1 MTRLR
6 TRGFSASTP
15 TTLGESRER
24 SSSSISGYFQSN
36 LTWCSPPNN
45 LDLKA
50 TDVQVWLIDL
60 EVPNSVTSELETVL
74 SPDELTRAGKFK
86 FARHRRSYTVSH
98 GALRHIL
105 GSYQGVAPWRVKFT
119 SGSHGKPALVTIPGQ
134 NGLRF
139 NLSHSREKA
148 LVAVTRGREIGV
160 DIEYVWREFDWKKL
174 ADCFFASGEVVSLWE
189 LSPELRQRAFFTCWA
204 RKEAYA
210 KAIGDGLH
218 ISLKDFKVSLV
229 PGEPVKLLWHKSD
242 PREVSRWSLEEV
254 AVDSDYAAA
263 VAVEGHNWQL
273 KCWRWPAGTLS
284 WKPKCYQ
291 PQGNEQVINTMI
303 P

>member
-1 MTRLR
+1 MEDNPA
-6 TRGFSASTP
+6 F
-15 TTLGESRER
+15 
-24 SSSSISGYFQSN
+24 SSSSVSDCLQSN
-36 LTWCSPPNN
+36 LTWCSPPDN
-45 LDLKA
+45 LDLNA
-50 TDVQVWLIDL
+50 AEVHVWVVDL

-74 SPDELTRAGKFK
+74 SPDELSRAAKFK
-86 FARHRRSYTVSH
+86 FARDRRCYTVSH

-105 GSYQGVAPWRVKFT
+105 GSYQDVAASQVKFIN
-119 SGSHGKPALVTIPGQ
+119 GSHGKPALVTIPDQ

-148 LVAVTRGREIGV
+148 LVAVARGREIGV
-160 DIEYVWREFDWKKL
+160 DIEYVWREFDWKQL

-210 KAIGDGLH
+210 KALGGGLY

-229 PGEPVKLLWHKSD
+229 PGEPAKLLWHKSD

-263 VAVEGHNWQL
+263 VAVEGDNWQL
-273 KCWRWPAGTLS
+273 KCWRWPDG
-284 WKPKCYQ
+284 KPSVETRNVSNLRVTSRSQ
-291 PQGNEQVINTMI
+291 I